1 MYIFEGRGKGAT
13 TALLLEALHNQG
25 VYVTAIEN
33 TGRLNSIKRDTLEY
47 MVKEQMISRDGQAY
61 LEESVYTLSQWNDYR
76 NENAYHRRRQGAPV
90 YLDNA
95 MWLLN
100 EAITEKIGSGTEVIA
115 LSNNDNQ
122 VVHPRQIKEMN
133 NTFVQEGREYFGRE

>member
-25 VYVTAIEN
+25 VYVTAINN

-61 LEESVYTLSQWNDYR
+61 LEESIYTLSQWNKD
-76 NENAYHRRRQGAPV
+76 AYHRRRQGAPV

-100 EAITEKIGSGTEVIA
+100 EAIIGKIGSEPKVAA

-122 VVHPRQIKEMN
+122 VVHPKHIKEKN
-133 NTFVQEGREYFGRE
+133 NTFVQDSREYFGRE